1 MRWSG
6 FRSEELPLLRVM
18 DDLKFSSWLTC
29 HPTTMA
35 LCLSAF
41 ERVSCRVHRFEMVK
55 GGPFSEVEVADMFFP
70 RKPTGDPLEFATDLI
85 TRLMPGRV
93 GKLIALGMWL
103 IAVSLIVIE
112 WWFQWFR

>member
-1 MRWSG
+1 
-6 FRSEELPLLRVM
+6 
-18 DDLKFSSWLTC
+18 
-29 HPTTMA
+29 
-35 LCLSAF
+35 
-41 ERVSCRVHRFEMVK
+41 
-55 GGPFSEVEVADMFFP
+55 MFFP